1 MHSFITNTCCFPI
14 YTIIFTDVDECEMS
28 PSPCDENSADCINM
42 DGNFTCE
49 CRPGYTGY
57 GLECTGIRI

>member
-1 MHSFITNTCCFPI
+1 
-14 YTIIFTDVDECEMS
+14 MS
-28 PSPCDENSADCINM
+28 PSPCDETSADCINM

-57 GLECTGIRI
+57 GLQCTGMDLNINWIIYEWIHA